1 LLPAR
6 KNDIGYM
13 KDIIIASEKIYFRK
27 ISIDDIDRGW
37 LEWINNDV
45 STKFLSTKK
54 KQTKESLIRYLKGSL
69 PPSSYMFAVCLQE
82 NDRYIGNARLGS
94 IDYINN
100 KCTYGRLIGDKDV
113 RGKGIGTEV
122 LKLLA
127 QYAFYNL
134 NLNRIETGV
143 IKNNIASIR
152 SNEKAGFVSEGVLR
166 EAAFINNKYE
176 DIIRFGMLRSDFEK
190 IYPKNNICKN

>member
-1 LLPAR
+1 
-6 KNDIGYM
+6 M